1 MIDPFIVSPGLA
13 CFLLVGGFILLVAL
27 RVPVAFAL
35 GLATIPVISIELRL
49 TPFIVLDRTFQSY
62 NSFILLAVPFFL
74 LAANL
79 MNSGKITDKL
89 IDLARVLTGWMPGGL
104 GHVNVAVS
112 MLFAGISGSSTADA
126 AGVGKILIPAMER
139 EGYDKRFAIAITA
152 CSSVMGVIIPPS
164 ILMVVWGGVMN
175 ISVGALFLAGAI
187 PGLMIGFALMA
198 TVYGYA
204 KVYDYPT
211 VGRPTFKVFFDTFK
225 GSILA
230 LLTPI
235 FVIGSIVAGIVT
247 PTESAIIAAIYA
259 LCLGMFVYRTVTI
272 KDLGFVLYDTGKFAS
287 ISLFAIG
294 TASAFGWLLAFYNVP
309 RLIVDL
315 MTAWE
320 FGIFGTSIMIASL
333 FLFFGLF
340 IDAIPTIIIL
350 GTVLLPVAQAV
361 GMHPVV
367 FAIIGIISLAFGLV
381 TPPYGLC
388 LLISAAIGGLNV
400 TQVLRDVV
408 IILIPMLLILLLII
422 LIPDIALWLPKT
434 LMPAT
439 FQ

>member
-1 MIDPFIVSPGLA
+1 MIVSTGVA
-13 CFLLVGGFILLVAL
+13 CAILVGGFLFLVIL

-35 GLATIPVISIELRL
+35 GIATIPIVVMDIRL
-49 TPFIVLDRTFQSY
+49 TRFIILDRMFQSY

-79 MNSGKITDKL
+79 MNSGKITAKL
-89 IDLARVLTGWMPGGL
+89 IDLARVLTGWMPGDL

-126 AGVGKILIPAMER
+126 AGCGKILIPAMIK
-139 EGYDKRFAIAITA
+139 EGYDTRFAIAITA

-164 ILMVVWGGVMN
+164 ILMVVWGGVMQ

-187 PGLMIGFALMA
+187 PGLMIGGALMA
-198 TVYGYA
+198 TVYAYA
-204 KVYDYPT
+204 KVYDYPIAI
-211 VGRPTFKVFFDTFK
+211 RPTFAQFWTAFK
-225 GSILA
+225 GAALA

-235 FVIGSIVAGIVT
+235 LVIGGIVGGIVT
-247 PTESAIIAAIYA
+247 PTESAIIAAGYA
-259 LCLGMFVYRTVTI
+259 LILGVIVYRTVTI
-272 KDLGFVLYDTGKFAS
+272 KDLGHIFYDTGRFAS

-294 TASAFGWLLAFYNVP
+294 TASAFGWMLAFYNVP
-309 RLIVDL
+309 RLIVETL
-315 MTAWE
+315 TANE
-320 FGIFGTSIMIASL
+320 FGMIGTALVIAAL

-350 GTVLLPVAQAV
+350 GTVLFPVATAADI
-361 GMHPVV
+361 HPIA

-388 LLISAAIGGLNV
+388 LLISAAIGGMNV
-400 TQVLRDVV
+400 VNVMRDVC
-408 IILIPMLLILLLII
+408 IILAPMILILMLVI
-422 LIPDIALWLPKT
+422 LFPEIALWLPRT

>member
-1 MIDPFIVSPGLA
+1 MIISTGIA
-13 CFLLVGGFILLVAL
+13 CAILVGGFLALILI

-35 GLATIPVISIELRL
+35 GIATIPIVVLDIRL
-49 TPFIVLDRTFQSY
+49 TPFIILDRMFQSY

-79 MNSGKITDKL
+79 MNSGKITTKL

-126 AGVGKILIPAMER
+126 AGCGKILIPAMVK
-139 EGYDKRFAIAITA
+139 EGYDTRFAIAITA

-164 ILMVVWGGVMN
+164 ILMVVWGGVMQ
-175 ISVGALFLAGAI
+175 ISVGALFLAGAV
-187 PGLMIGFALMA
+187 PGFLIGFALMA

-204 KVYDYPT
+204 KVYDYPIALK
-211 VGRPTFKVFFDTFK
+211 PSFAEFWSAFK
-225 GSILA
+225 GAALA

-235 FVIGSIVAGIVT
+235 LVIGGIVGGIVT
-247 PTESAIIAAIYA
+247 PTESAIIAAGYA
-259 LCLGMFVYRTVTI
+259 LILGVFVYKTVTV
-272 KDLGFVLYDTGKFAS
+272 KDLGHIFYDTGRFAS

-294 TASAFGWLLAFYNVP
+294 TASAFGWMLAFYNVP
-309 RLIVDL
+309 RLIVDTL
-315 MTAWE
+315 TANE
-320 FGIFGTSIMIASL
+320 FGMIGTALIIAVL

-350 GTVLLPVAQAV
+350 GTVLLPVATAADI
-361 GMHPVV
+361 HPIA

-388 LLISAAIGGLNV
+388 LLISAAIGGMNV
-400 TQVLRDVV
+400 VSVMKDVC
-408 IILIPMLLILLLII
+408 IILAPMLLILMLII
-422 LIPDIALWLPKT
+422 LFPEIALWLPRT
-434 LMPAT
+434 LMPMT
-439 FQ
+439 FK

>member
-1 MIDPFIVSPGLA
+1 MIVSTGLA
-13 CFLLVGGFILLVAL
+13 CALLVGCFLLLVIL

-35 GLATIPVISIELRL
+35 GLATIPVVLLDLRL
-49 TPFIVLDRTFQSY
+49 APVIIIDRMFQSY

-89 IDLARVLTGWMPGGL
+89 IEFAKVLTGWMPGGL

-126 AGVGKILIPAMER
+126 AGCGKILIPSMIK
-139 EGYDKRFAIAITA
+139 EGYDPRFAVAITA

-164 ILMVVWGGVMN
+164 ILMIVWGGVMQV
-175 ISVGALFLAGAI
+175 SVGALFLAGAV
-187 PGLMIGFALMA
+187 PGLMIGCALMA

-204 KVYDYPT
+204 KVYNYPIAMK
-211 VGRPTFKVFFDTFK
+211 PTFKTSFKAFK
-225 GSILA
+225 GAALA
-230 LLTPI
+230 MLTPV
-235 FVIGSIVAGIVT
+235 FVIYGIVAGIVT
-247 PTESAIIAAIYA
+247 PTESAIIAAAYS
-259 LCLGMFVYRTVTI
+259 LFLGMVVYRTVSPKEVGTI
-272 KDLGFVLYDTGKFAS
+272 LYDTGRFAS

-294 TASAFGWLLAFYNVP
+294 TASVFGWLLAYYNVP
-309 RLIVDL
+309 GLII
-315 MTAWE
+315 E
-320 FGIFGTSIMIASL
+320 FMNQMQLGTFGTCLVIAFL

-350 GTVLLPVAQAV
+350 GTVLLPVANQADIS
-361 GMHPVV
+361 PIV

-388 LLISAAIGGLNV
+388 LLISASIGGMNV
-400 TQVLRDVV
+400 VKVLKEVF
-408 IILIPMLLILLLII
+408 IILLPMLLILLLII
-422 LIPDIALWLPKT
+422 LFPEIALWLPKQ
-434 LMPAT
+434 LMPGS
-439 FQ
+439 FK

>member
-1 MIDPFIVSPGLA
+1 MIISTGLA
-13 CFLLVGGFILLVAL
+13 CLILVGLFILLVLL
-27 RVPVAFAL
+27 RIPVAFAL
-35 GLATIPVISIELRL
+35 GLATIPIVVLDLRL
-49 TPFIVLDRTFQSY
+49 TPFILLDRMFQSY

-79 MNSGKITDKL
+79 MNSGKITDRL

-126 AGVGKILIPAMER
+126 AGCGKILIPAMVK
-139 EGYDKRFAIAITA
+139 EGYDPRFAVALTA

-164 ILMVVWGGVMN
+164 ILMIVWGGVMQT
-175 ISVGALFLAGAI
+175 SVGALFLAGAT
-187 PGLMIGFALMA
+187 PGIMIGMALMA

-204 KVYDYPT
+204 KVYGYPT
-211 VGRPTFKVFFDTFK
+211 IGTPTMCDLWRAFKSSF
-225 GSILA
+225 LA

-235 FVIGSIVAGIVT
+235 LVVGGIVGGIVT
-247 PTESAIIAAIYA
+247 PTESAIIAAGYSLI
-259 LCLGMFVYRTVTI
+259 LGLFVYRTVTV
-272 KDLGFVLYDTGKFAS
+272 KDLGHIFYDTGRFAS

-294 TASAFGWLLAFYNVP
+294 TASAFGWLLAFYKVP
-309 RLIVDL
+309 ALIVGLIVDL
-315 MTAWE
+315 Q
-320 FGIFGTSIMIASL
+320 FGTFGTALIIAGL

-350 GTVLLPVAQAV
+350 GTVLLPVAQAADI
-361 GMHPVV
+361 HPTV

-400 TQVLRDVV
+400 VQVMRDVA
-408 IILIPMLLILLLII
+408 IILLPMLLILLLVI
-422 LIPDIALWLPKT
+422 LLPEIALWLPKL
-434 LMPAT
+434 LMPKT
-439 FQ
+439 FI